1 MLINDLSSFLGNI
14 PGELSLPLILF
25 IVIISLCVNFNLFF
39 KLNKLSKKVCSQDDK
54 SQQILEKI
62 VLSAELSGKYQQQL
76 QQQLTF
82 NHQQLANQQNALKT
96 YFEQQ
101 ISEFKIKLLHQHA
114 EQGAKQTENLH
125 ANSDKLNRA
134 LHEHQTIFNQNQL
147 KSVDQLVEHL
157 NKITQLSRE
166 DLAKSLQASS
176 EQMATRID
184 QLTVSTDVRLKEIS
198 GQVDKRLAE
207 GFDKTTKTFNDILQ
221 RLALID
227 DAQKKI
233 TELSNNVVS
242 LQEVLSDKRSRGAF
256 GEVQLNSLIRN
267 VMPEQHFAIQH
278 TLSNGKIADCI
289 LFLPEPTGNV
299 VIDSK
304 FPLENYKKMMDN
316 HLGEHDRKAAERQF
330 KTDIKKHINDISD
343 KYLIEKETADGA
355 IMFIPAEA
363 IFAEIHAHHGDLVD
377 YANKKRVWLAS
388 PTTLMAILTTSRS
401 VLKDEATRKQ
411 IHVIQAHLSYLSQD
425 FGRFKSRFA
434 NLAKHIDQAAS
445 DVKQIHTSA
454 DKISSRFDKIEQV
467 DLHSSEHDSFD
478 KIKDKVTDANV
489 KITDKEVLPLS

>member
-1 MLINDLSSFLGNI
+1 MFYMILPAFLEIIPAELFIFLSVILSVFCFLIS
-14 PGELSLPLILF
+14 LILLF
-25 IVIISLCVNFNLFF
+25 KIKKMSLRLTAQNEKSQLLFE
-39 KLNKLSKKVCSQDDK
+39 KLSVDSEVSKN
-54 SQQILEKI
+54 
-62 VLSAELSGKYQQQL
+62 YQQQQ
-76 QQQLTF
+76 QQQLSF
-82 NHQQLANQQNALKT
+82 NHQQLANQQAELKT

-101 ISEFKIKLLHQHA
+101 ISDFKIKLLYQHA
-114 EQGAKQTENLH
+114 EQGEKQTSSLH
-125 ANSDKLNRA
+125 ASSEKLNKA
-134 LHEHQTIFNQNQL
+134 LHEHQVVFNQNQL

-157 NKITQLSRE
+157 NRVTQVSRE
-166 DLAKSLQASS
+166 DLTKSLQASS
-176 EQMATRID
+176 EQMAKRID
-184 QLTVSTDVRLKEIS
+184 ELTVSTDNRLKEIS
-198 GQVDKRLAE
+198 GQVEKRLAE

-233 TELSNNVVS
+233 TELSSNVVS

-267 VMPEQHFAIQH
+267 VIPEQNFSLQH

-304 FPLENYKKMMDN
+304 FPLENYKKMLDN
-316 HLGEHDRKAAERQF
+316 QLGDHDRKAAERQF
-330 KTDIKKHINDISD
+330 KVDIKKHINDISD

-363 IFAEIHAHHGDLVD
+363 IFAEIHAHQGDLVD

-411 IHVIQAHLSYLSQD
+411 VHVIQAHLSHLSQD

-434 NLAKHIDQAAS
+434 NLAKHIDQAAT

-467 DLHSSEHDSFD
+467 ELKKEDDAVPSE
-478 KIKDKVTDANV
+478 IENQ
-489 KITDKEVLPLS
+489 KENNEALPVA

>member
-1 MLINDLSSFLGNI
+1 MLAF
-14 PGELSLPLILF
+14 SLPEFLEKIPNEHFILF
-25 IVIISLCVNFNLFF
+25 IAVLSIFCFFICISLFF
-39 KLNKLSKKVCSQDDK
+39 KTQHLSRQLAL
-54 SQQILEKI
+54 QNGNFQLLLEKLA
-62 VLSAELSGKYQQQL
+62 VSTEVSNKYQQQL
-76 QQQLTF
+76 QQQLSF
-82 NHQQLANQQNALKT
+82 NHQQLANQQVELKT

-101 ISEFKIKLLHQHA
+101 ISDFKIKLLHQHA
-114 EQGAKQTENLH
+114 EQGEKQTLNLH
-125 ANSDKLNRA
+125 DNSDKLNKA
-134 LHEHQTIFNQNQL
+134 LHEHQIIFNQNQL

-157 NKITQLSRE
+157 NKVTQVSRE
-166 DLAKSLQASS
+166 DLTKSLQASS
-176 EQMATRID
+176 EQMAKRID
-184 QLTVSTDVRLKEIS
+184 GLTESTDNRLKEIS
-198 GQVDKRLAE
+198 GQVEKRLTE

-233 TELSNNVVS
+233 TELSTNVVS

-267 VMPEQHFAIQH
+267 VLPEQHFSLQH

-316 HLGEHDRKAAERQF
+316 QLGEHDRKAAERQF
-330 KTDIKKHINDISD
+330 KADIKKHINDISD

-363 IFAEIHAHHGDLVD
+363 IFAEIHAHQSDLVD
-377 YANKKRVWLAS
+377 FANTQRVWLAS

-411 IHVIQAHLSYLSQD
+411 IHVIQAHLSHLSQD

-467 DLHSSEHDSFD
+467 DLNKEKDDEKIDLESSKS
-478 KIKDKVTDANV
+478 IPTA
-489 KITDKEVLPLS
+489 

>member
-1 MLINDLSSFLGNI
+1 MLAIV
-14 PGELSLPLILF
+14 LPDF
-25 IVIISLCVNFNLFF
+25 
-39 KLNKLSKKVCSQDDK
+39 
-54 SQQILEKI
+54 LEKI
-62 VLSAELSGKYQQQL
+62 PTELFILLIAILSIFCFLISFLISFFLFFRIKKMSLQLVFQNECFQLLSEKLAVSSEVSNNYQQQL
-76 QQQLTF
+76 QQQLNF
-82 NHQQLANQQNALKT
+82 NHQQLANQQVELKT

-101 ISEFKIKLLHQHA
+101 ISDFKIRLLQQHA
-114 EQGAKQTENLH
+114 EQGEKQTSILH
-125 ANSDKLNRA
+125 DNSEKLNKA
-134 LHEHQTIFNQNQL
+134 LHEHQIIFNQNQL
-147 KSVDQLVEHL
+147 KSVDQLVGHL
-157 NKITQLSRE
+157 NKVTQVSRE
-166 DLAKSLQASS
+166 DLTKSLQTSS
-176 EQMATRID
+176 EQMAKRID
-184 QLTVSTDVRLKEIS
+184 GLTVSTDNRLKEIS
-198 GQVDKRLAE
+198 GQVEKRLAE

-233 TELSNNVVS
+233 TELSTNVVS

-256 GEVQLNSLIRN
+256 GEVQLNSLLRN
-267 VMPEQHFAIQH
+267 VLPEQHFSLQH

-316 HLGEHDRKAAERQF
+316 QLGEHDRKAAERQF
-330 KTDIKKHINDISD
+330 KADIKKHINDISD

-363 IFAEIHAHHGDLVD
+363 IFAEIHAHQSDLVD

-411 IHVIQAHLSYLSQD
+411 IHVIQAHLSHLSQD
-425 FGRFKSRFA
+425 FGRFKARFA

-467 DLHSSEHDSFD
+467 DLKKEADDDRSEIENSES
-478 KIKDKVTDANV
+478 KPAA
-489 KITDKEVLPLS
+489 

>member
-1 MLINDLSSFLGNI
+1 MLLDQLPAFLEKIPAELFFVLIAILVMLSF
-14 PGELSLPLILF
+14 F
-25 IVIISLCVNFNLFF
+25 ISCALFF
-39 KLNKLSKKVCSQDDK
+39 KNKILSKNIDFQNDK
-54 SQQILEKI
+54 LQKLFEKLT
-62 VLSAELSGKYQQQL
+62 LSTELSSQYQQQL
-76 QQQLTF
+76 QQQLSL
-82 NHQQLANQQNALKT
+82 NHQQLANQQTELKT

-101 ISEFKIKLLHQHA
+101 ISDFKIKILYQHA
-114 EQGAKQTENLH
+114 EQGEKQTSNLH
-125 ANSDKLNRA
+125 ANSEKLNKA
-134 LHEHQTIFNQNQL
+134 LHDHQVVFNQNQL

-157 NKITQLSRE
+157 NKITQVSRE
-166 DLAKSLQASS
+166 DLTKSLQASS
-176 EQMATRID
+176 EQMAKRINE
-184 QLTVSTDVRLKEIS
+184 LTVSTDNRLKEIS
-198 GQVDKRLAE
+198 GQVEKRLAE

-233 TELSNNVVS
+233 TELSSNVVS

-267 VMPEQHFAIQH
+267 VMPEQHFSLQH

-316 HLGEHDRKAAERQF
+316 QLGEHDRKAAERQF
-330 KTDIKKHINDISD
+330 KMDIKKHINDISG
-343 KYLIEKETADGA
+343 KYLIENETADGA

-363 IFAEIHAHHGDLVD
+363 IFAEIHAHQSDLVD

-388 PTTLMAILTTSRS
+388 PTTLMAILTTFRS

-411 IHVIQAHLSYLSQD
+411 VHVIQAHLSHLSQD

-434 NLAKHIDQAAS
+434 NLAKHIDQAAT

-467 DLHSSEHDSFD
+467 ELKKEEIEED
-478 KIKDKVTDANV
+478 KAAAI
-489 KITDKEVLPLS
+489 EEPLSVL